1 MSCDVTITIRD
12 NLNGDYAR
20 YRLIKSEGGYAELES
35 LEAPRSRR
43 GDVVYEAALASEAV
57 IAILPM
63 GADE

>member
-12 NLNGDYAR
+12 NLSGDYAR
-20 YRLIKSEGGYAELES
+20 YRLIKGEGDYACLEL
-35 LEAPRSRR
+35 LAAPGCRR

-57 IAILPM
+57 VAILPQ